1 MSIAPTATTP
11 SRRRKRP
18 HQAILAATVELLE
31 TQGYQAL
38 TIEGIA
44 QKAGV
49 GKQTIYRWWSSKA
62 AIVMEAYTQK
72 ASQRIPLPDT
82 GSVCLDLQE
91 LLERLFTTLT
101 TSSAGKVVA
110 SLIAEAQLDSEFAQA
125 FREGFV
131 ATRRQALRELLERG
145 RDRGQLRADCD
156 VELVIDTL
164 YGAAWFR
171 LLNQHAP
178 LDSKFAK
185 DLVDQ
190 LMASISAV
198 SKDI

>member
-1 MSIAPTATTP
+1 M
-11 SRRRKRP
+11 
-18 HQAILAATVELLE
+18 LE

-82 GSVCLDLQE
+82 GSVCLDVQE
-91 LLERLFTTLT
+91 LLERLFTILT

-110 SLIAEAQLDSEFAQA
+110 SLIAEAQLDSEFAQYRRCFKRYLNLKNTLIELA
-125 FREGFV
+125 LV
-131 ATRRQALRELLERG
+131 AL
-145 RDRGQLRADCD
+145 
-156 VELVIDTL
+156 L
-164 YGAAWFR
+164 YGI
-171 LLNQHAP
+171 NTKQSC
-178 LDSKFAK
+178 SK
-185 DLVDQ
+185 
-190 LMASISAV
+190 
-198 SKDI
+198 SKQR